1 MVEAEWSG
9 EEAQKRVE
17 EAQQNEKEEVEE
29 AQQNEKEEV
38 EVAQQNEEEEVEEA
52 QQNAEETTENSLE
65 WATTA
70 PSTDPTPVSATLS
83 TCLPLKTRTTVS
95 QASQEEVAEEGT
107 PQWQTFPSS
116 PQTLPVTESA

>member
-38 EVAQQNEEEEVEEA
+38 EEA
-52 QQNAEETTENSLE
+52 QQNTEETTENSLE

-95 QASQEEVAEEGT
+95 QASQEEVAGEDT

-116 PQTLPVTESA
+116 PQTLPVTERA

>member
-17 EAQQNEKEEVEE
+17 EAQQNEK
-29 AQQNEKEEV
+29 
-38 EVAQQNEEEEVEEA
+38 EEVEEA

-95 QASQEEVAEEGT
+95 QASQEEAAEEGT

-116 PQTLPVTESA
+116 PQTLPVTERA

>member
-1 MVEAEWSG
+1 MEAEWSG

-17 EAQQNEKEEVEE
+17 EAQQNEKEEVE
-29 AQQNEKEEV
+29 V
-38 EVAQQNEEEEVEEA
+38 A

-83 TCLPLKTRTTVS
+83 TCLPLKTKMTVS
-95 QASQEEVAEEGT
+95 QASQEEVAGEDT

-116 PQTLPVTESA
+116 PQSPPVTERA

>member
-17 EAQQNEKEEVEE
+17 EAQQNEK
-29 AQQNEKEEV
+29 
-38 EVAQQNEEEEVEEA
+38 EEVEEA

-83 TCLPLKTRTTVS
+83 THRPLKTRTTVS
-95 QASQEEVAEEGT
+95 QASQEEVAGEDT

-116 PQTLPVTESA
+116 LQSLPVTERA

>member
-1 MVEAEWSG
+1 MVEVEWSG
-9 EEAQKRVE
+9 EEAQKR
-17 EAQQNEKEEVEE
+17 AEE

-38 EVAQQNEEEEVEEA
+38 EVA

-95 QASQEEVAEEGT
+95 QASQEEVAGEDT
-107 PQWQTFPSS
+107 PQ
-116 PQTLPVTESA
+116 

>member
-29 AQQNEKEEV
+29 AQQN
-38 EVAQQNEEEEVEEA
+38 
-52 QQNAEETTENSLE
+52 AEETTENSLA

-83 TCLPLKTRTTVS
+83 THRPLKTRTTVS
-95 QASQEEVAEEGT
+95 QASQEEAAEEGT

-116 PQTLPVTESA
+116 PQSPPVTERA

>member
-17 EAQQNEKEEVEE
+17 EAQQNEK
-29 AQQNEKEEV
+29 
-38 EVAQQNEEEEVEEA
+38 EEVEEA

-95 QASQEEVAEEGT
+95 QASQEEVAGEDT
-107 PQWQTFPSS
+107 RQWQTFPSS
-116 PQTLPVTESA
+116 PQTLPVTERA

>member
-1 MVEAEWSG
+1 MVEVEWSG
-9 EEAQKRVE
+9 EEAQKR
-17 EAQQNEKEEVEE
+17 AEE

-38 EVAQQNEEEEVEEA
+38 EVA

-83 TCLPLKTRTTVS
+83 THRPLKTRTTVS
-95 QASQEEVAEEGT
+95 QASQEEVAEEDT

-116 PQTLPVTESA
+116 LQTLPVTERA

>member
-1 MVEAEWSG
+1 MEVEWSG
-9 EEAQKRVE
+9 EEAQKR
-17 EAQQNEKEEVEE
+17 AEE

-38 EVAQQNEEEEVEEA
+38 EVA

-83 TCLPLKTRTTVS
+83 THRPLKTRTTVS
-95 QASQEEVAEEGT
+95 QASQEEVAEEDT

-116 PQTLPVTESA
+116 LQTLPVTERA

>member
-9 EEAQKRVE
+9 EEAQKRAE
-17 EAQQNEKEEVEE
+17 E
-29 AQQNEKEEV
+29 
-38 EVAQQNEEEEVEEA
+38 AQQNEEEEVEEA

-95 QASQEEVAEEGT
+95 QASQEEVAEEGP

-116 PQTLPVTESA
+116 PQTLPVTERA

>member
-17 EAQQNEKEEVEE
+17 EAQQNEKEEVE
-29 AQQNEKEEV
+29 V
-38 EVAQQNEEEEVEEA
+38 A
-52 QQNAEETTENSLE
+52 QQNAEETTENSLA
-65 WATTA
+65 WATPT

-95 QASQEEVAEEGT
+95 QASQEEVAGEDT

-116 PQTLPVTESA
+116 PQSPPVTERA

>member
-38 EVAQQNEEEEVEEA
+38 EVAQQNEEE
-52 QQNAEETTENSLE
+52 TTENSLA

-70 PSTDPTPVSATLS
+70 PSTDSTPASAAMATLS
-83 TCLPLKTRTTVS
+83 IHFPLKTRTTVS
-95 QASQEEVAEEGT
+95 QASQEEAGEEDT
-107 PQWQTFPSS
+107 RQWQTFPSS
-116 PQTLPVTESA
+116 LQIPPVIEKA